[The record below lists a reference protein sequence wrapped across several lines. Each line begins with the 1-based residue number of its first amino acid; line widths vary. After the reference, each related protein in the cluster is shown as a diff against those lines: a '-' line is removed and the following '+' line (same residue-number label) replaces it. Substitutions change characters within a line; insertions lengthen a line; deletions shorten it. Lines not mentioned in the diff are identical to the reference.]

1 MWIFR
6 NRELA
11 RQMQASALVLL
22 FGTVAALWFKPEA
35 AGAVFLYGLLWWGLH
50 ILWERRRY
58 REMRSLSD
66 QIDEILHGAERLEL
80 SHFREGDLEILRD
93 EIQKMTVRL
102 QEQAQQ
108 LEREKT
114 SLADALTD
122 ISHQIRT
129 PLTTL
134 YLLLERLKSNQEDSS
149 QKRVRIREAEQMLD
163 KIGWLVTA
171 LLKMSKL
178 DAGAVTLKPQ
188 TISLEPF
195 LREAIRPFEVSMEV
209 HGKTYEIRGAGEA
222 SFTGDYEWTLEAV
235 QNVLKNGM
243 EYTPDG
249 GRLAIAC
256 QENPLFTEI
265 TVTDSGRGID
275 EEDLPHLF
283 ERFYR
288 GKNAGDHSFG
298 VGLALS
304 RMILSRENAV
314 IRAQN
319 AKGGGG
325 QFQIRFYKTAV

>member
-35 AGAVFLYGLLWWGLH
+35 AGGVFLYGLLWWGLH

-66 QIDEILHGAERLEL
+66 QIDEILHGAQRLEL

-108 LEREKT
+108 LEQEKT

-134 YLLLERLKSNQEDSS
+134 YLLLERLKSSQEDSS

-188 TISLEPF
+188 AISLEPF

>member
-22 FGTVAALWFKPEA
+22 FGTVAALWFKSEA
-35 AGAVFLYGLLWWGLH
+35 AGGVFLYGLLWWGLH

-66 QIDEILHGAERLEL
+66 QIDEILHGAQRLEL

-108 LEREKT
+108 LEQEKT

-134 YLLLERLKSNQEDSS
+134 YLLLERLKSSQEDSS

>member
-66 QIDEILHGAERLEL
+66 QIDEILHGAERLEI

-102 QEQAQQ
+102 QEQAEQ